1 MSRKLIRSMSLG
13 LATLLASPLPALAG
27 SFSVSPVRVALSA
40 KQPVASVTV
49 RNDGSEPS
57 VVQLEVVGW
66 AQTAD
71 VDVYDPTSE
80 LLATPPIFTV
90 PPGGSRVVRIGLRRP
105 PDPQHELTY
114 RLYMQEIPPPLEADF
129 RGMRVTLRIGVPVF
143 VAANAKTKPEL
154 KWHTVAAADG
164 KIKLSL
170 ANSGNEH
177 VKIADLELTT
187 NSGAHSS
194 GVQRVSTYVL
204 PGQRREWLVQMD
216 GPVAT
221 GAAIRIKAHTDSNDE
236 LGANLTLDA
245 T

>member
-1 MSRKLIRSMSLG
+1 MSHKLIRSMSLG
-13 LATLLASPLPALAG
+13 LATLLAAPLPALAG
-27 SFSVSPVRVALSA
+27 SFSVSPVRLALSA

-66 AQTAD
+66 TQSANA
-71 VDVYDPTSE
+71 DVYDATTE
-80 LLATPPIFTV
+80 LLATPPIFTI

-105 PDPQHELTY
+105 PDPSHELTY
-114 RLYMQEIPPPLEADF
+114 RLFMQEIPPPLDADF
-129 RGMRVTLRIGVPVF
+129 RGMRMTLRIGVPVF
-143 VAANAKTKPEL
+143 VAASVKSKPEL
-154 KWHTVAAADG
+154 KWRTVAAADG

-177 VKIADLELTT
+177 VKIADVEVSAKDGT
-187 NSGAHSS
+187 HSS

-204 PGQRREWLVQMD
+204 PGQEREWLMQMD
-216 GPVAT
+216 GPTAT
-221 GAAIRIKAHTDSNDE
+221 GAAIRIKAHTDSSDE
-236 LGANLTLDA
+236 LAANSTLDA

>member
-1 MSRKLIRSMSLG
+1 MRSQLVRSMSVA
-13 LATLLASPLPALAG
+13 LASLLASSMPALAG
-27 SFSVSPVRVALSA
+27 SFSVSPVRLALSA
-40 KQPVASVTV
+40 KQPVASVVV

-66 AQTAD
+66 AQSSTE
-71 VDVYDPTSE
+71 DVYDSTTE

-105 PDPQHELTY
+105 PDPSRELTY
-114 RLYMQEIPPPLEADF
+114 RLFMQELPPPMTAEF
-129 RGMRVTLRIGVPVF
+129 RGMRMTLRIGVPVF
-143 VAANAKTKPEL
+143 VAANAKSKPEL
-154 KWHTVAAADG
+154 KWRTAAAADG

-177 VKIADLELTT
+177 VKIADVELTANDGT
-187 NSGAHSS
+187 HST

-204 PGQRREWLVQMD
+204 PGQSREWLMQMN
-216 GPVAT
+216 GPVAA
-221 GAAIRIKAHTDSNDE
+221 GATIRIKAHTDTSTE
-236 LGANLTLDA
+236 LAANLTLDA